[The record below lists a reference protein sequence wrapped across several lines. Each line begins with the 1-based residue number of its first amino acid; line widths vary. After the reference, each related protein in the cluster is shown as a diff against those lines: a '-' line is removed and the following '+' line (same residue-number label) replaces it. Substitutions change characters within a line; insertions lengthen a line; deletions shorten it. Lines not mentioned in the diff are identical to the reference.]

1 MAIMVTYYCIII
13 SVVIF
18 VLFYAMDAGVQ
29 RSISPRTFAS
39 RMARRA
45 QQRHM
50 MLRDNVTR
58 KLGQEAKPTAA
69 QKSTGQTWRR
79 WPLLARQS
87 FLIFYFKLG
96 CFYGN
101 GRQLPWANV
110 LHQPDGL
117 LFCLITSLREGI
129 SPMDHWSA
137 AASTLLSWAA
147 TPLMR

>member
-69 QKSTGQTWRR
+69 QKSTGQT
-79 WPLLARQS
+79 
-87 FLIFYFKLG
+87 
-96 CFYGN
+96 
-101 GRQLPWANV
+101 
-110 LHQPDGL
+110 
-117 LFCLITSLREGI
+117 
-129 SPMDHWSA
+129 
-137 AASTLLSWAA
+137 
-147 TPLMR
+147 